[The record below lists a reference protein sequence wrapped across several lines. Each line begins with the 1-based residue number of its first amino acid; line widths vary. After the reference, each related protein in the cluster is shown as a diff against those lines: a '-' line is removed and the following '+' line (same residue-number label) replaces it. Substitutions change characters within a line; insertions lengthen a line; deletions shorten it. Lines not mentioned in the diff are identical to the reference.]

1 MHTKITVD
9 KEMLRNSDTLKGF
22 WPAVEGVSFG
32 NNEDLPFTSGCI
44 LCHFYNAS
52 SLSKNKTRG
61 EAYRLYYT
69 NIKENGEPERVDLV
83 ARKVLGDPLM
93 KLLHRYERTLNEKD
107 SSKDREASVEWK
119 ENFINN
125 LIAELEEN
133 DLVEWEPVKET
144 RALLQL

>member
-1 MHTKITVD
+1 
-9 KEMLRNSDTLKGF
+9 
-22 WPAVEGVSFG
+22 
-32 NNEDLPFTSGCI
+32 
-44 LCHFYNAS
+44 
-52 SLSKNKTRG
+52 
-61 EAYRLYYT
+61 
-69 NIKENGEPERVDLV
+69 
-83 ARKVLGDPLM
+83 M